1 RPAPTISWPS
11 STSSPPSAPSGP
23 RDNPPSRRFGLG
35 SPLQMHAERHE
46 GRLVRTKST
55 NRQRRRVAND
65 AERPSPAPHLQRK
78 TQLQRSRTRV
88 SAERSAGAGTSMLR
102 GGASTEP
109 HSCE

>member
-1 RPAPTISWPS
+1 
-11 STSSPPSAPSGP
+11 
-23 RDNPPSRRFGLG
+23 
-35 SPLQMHAERHE
+35 MHAERHE

-88 SAERSAGAGTSMLR
+88 SAERALVEVPARPRR
-102 GGASTEP
+102 GKRDASGGLILPEAEARFRP
-109 HSCE
+109 VA